1 MPVDKLFNANFD
13 LMQRALNLRSRKHE
27 VVVSNVVNVDT
38 PDYKAFDLAVK
49 EALQAN
55 SQKTG
60 NGELTLTHQGHL
72 PPRSH
77 AGAAIRPEMREVS
90 AEVSLRGDGNTVI
103 LEKEMADLARNNLLY
118 KATAQILGSKF
129 MGLKNAIKGGGK

>member
-1 MPVDKLFNANFD
+1 MPVDKLFGANID

-27 VVVSNVVNVDT
+27 VVVSNVVNADT
-38 PDYKAFDLAVK
+38 PNFKAFDLEVK
-49 EALQAN
+49 AALQTN
-55 SQKTG
+55 SQKSG

-77 AGAAIRPEMREVS
+77 SGDDIRPRMRQLS
-90 AEVSLRGDGNTVI
+90 SNVSLRGDGNTVV

-129 MGLKNAIKGGGK
+129 RGLKNAIKGGGK

>member
-27 VVVSNVVNVDT
+27 VVVSNVVNADT
-38 PDYKAFDLAVK
+38 PGFKAFDLEIKA
-49 EALQAN
+49 ALAAN

-60 NGELTLTHQGHL
+60 NGELTLTHEGHL
-72 PPRSH
+72 PQRSH
-77 AGAAIRPEMREVS
+77 GSDAVRPTLRQLSSE
-90 AEVSLRGDGNTVI
+90 ANLRGDGNTVI
-103 LEKEMADLARNNLLY
+103 LEKEMSDLARNNLLY
-118 KATAQILGSKF
+118 KATAQLMGTKF

>member
-1 MPVDKLFNANFD
+1 MPVDKLFNSNFD

-27 VVVSNVVNVDT
+27 VVVSNVVNADT
-38 PDYKAFDLAVK
+38 PGFKAFDMEVK

-60 NGELTLTHQGHL
+60 NGELTRTHTGHL
-72 PPRSH
+72 PTRQH
-77 AGAAIRPEMREVS
+77 TGTAVRPQMRELS
-90 AEVSLRGDGNTVI
+90 TDVSLRGDGNTVI

-118 KATAQILGSKF
+118 KATAEIMGKKF
-129 MGLKNAIKGGGK
+129 TGLKNVIKGGK

>member
-1 MPVDKLFNANFD
+1 MPLDKLFNTNFD

-27 VVVSNVVNVDT
+27 VVVSNVVNADT
-38 PDYKAFDLAVK
+38 PGYKAFDMEVK
-49 EALQAN
+49 AALGAE

-72 PPRSH
+72 PPRNH
-77 AGAAIRPEMREVS
+77 AGSDIRPKMRQLS
-90 AEVSLRGDGNTVI
+90 SEVSLRGDGNTVI
-103 LEKEMADLARNNLLY
+103 LEKEMANLARNNLLY
-118 KATAQILGSKF
+118 KATAQIMGSKF

>member
-1 MPVDKLFNANFD
+1 MPLDKLFNTNFD

-27 VVVSNVVNVDT
+27 VVVSNVVNADT
-38 PDYKAFDLAVK
+38 PGYKAFDMEVK
-49 EALQAN
+49 AALGAG

-77 AGAAIRPEMREVS
+77 LSGDIRPKMRQLSSEVN
-90 AEVSLRGDGNTVI
+90 LRGDGNTVM

-118 KATAQILGSKF
+118 KATAQIMGNKF
-129 MGLKNAIKGGGK
+129 TGLKTAIKGGGK